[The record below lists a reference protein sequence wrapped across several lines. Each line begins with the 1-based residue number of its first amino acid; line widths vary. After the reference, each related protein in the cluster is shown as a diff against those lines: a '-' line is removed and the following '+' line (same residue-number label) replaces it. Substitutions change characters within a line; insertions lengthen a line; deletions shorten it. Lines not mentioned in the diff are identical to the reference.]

1 MPVIDRIEEKWAVI
15 ELQGNTINVPLE
27 KLPQEA
33 REGDVVI
40 CKDDRWIIDVKATEE
55 RKLRARKKLAKLW
68 EK

>member
-1 MPVIDRIEEKWAVI
+1 MPIIDRIEENWAVI

-27 KLPQEA
+27 KLPREA

-40 CKDDRWIIDVKATEE
+40 CSDGRWIIDVKATEE
-55 RKLRARKKLAKLW
+55 KKLRARRKLDKLW